1 MIALPA
7 QTPSDETDKRARGN
21 EGYMK
26 HIYLNLKRFDVPTDF
41 GGVNRLAPITE
52 WGSHIVTQ
60 TQEGLK
66 GYDRTQVEFIQ
77 FFPEAHLLQAV
88 AAKKSDSP
96 VQIGSQGVYRNNTA
110 PGGNF
115 GAFTTNRPASIVK
128 AMGCEATLIGH
139 CEERNDKKGILAEA
153 NVTDAAAV
161 NRLLNQ
167 EIRCA
172 IAEGLKVVYCIG
184 ETQEE
189 QPEWEKV
196 LGEQLEIGLADV
208 DHKNI
213 VIAYEPVWSIGP
225 GKTPA
230 NKEYI
235 TKIARFVK
243 ERTGGMDVVYGG
255 GLKADNAAMLASI
268 EEIDGGLIALTRFQ
282 GEIGFYPEEY
292 LEIIRLYLA

>member
-1 MIALPA
+1 
-7 QTPSDETDKRARGN
+7 
-21 EGYMK
+21 MK
-26 HIYLNLKRFDVPTDF
+26 HIYLNLKRFDVPVEY
-41 GGVNRLAPITE
+41 GGVNRLAPIPE
-52 WGSHIVTQ
+52 WAAQIVSR
-60 TQEGLK
+60 TQEGLRQ
-66 GYDRTQVEFIQ
+66 YDPARVEFVQ

-88 AAKKSDSP
+88 AARVDDSP
-96 VQIGSQGVYRNNTA
+96 VQIGSQGVYRDNTA

-128 AMGCEATLIGH
+128 ALGCGAVLIGH

-153 NVTDAAAV
+153 GVTDAAAV
-161 NRLLNQ
+161 NRLLNREVQ
-167 EIRCA
+167 CA
-172 IAEGLKVVYCIG
+172 VNARLKVVYCIG

-189 QPEWEKV
+189 QPQWESV
-196 LGEQLEIGLADV
+196 LGEQLSVGLEGV
-208 DHKNI
+208 DKDRV

-230 NKEYI
+230 GKEYI

-255 GLKADNAAMLASI
+255 GLKTDNAAMLASI

-292 LEIIRLYLA
+292 LEIVRLYLEESEK